1 MTNDTKHKPMPKWL
15 IYSLFILKFLL
26 GVGLIYWT
34 IYMTMSSNVG
44 KDEDNAFLST
54 YHNIDDNFNKIIID
68 NKIFEKNYN
77 IKFEL
82 NDETIIGLTYDD
94 IFLAQRAVQN
104 RAIRK
109 NILKVGENVFAINIQ
124 DKNGNIVKNKQIE
137 ILVTKS
143 TNHTEDIKLIFN
155 NEDTKKFNIKSKGYW
170 NITGTVKVKDKIG
183 RFYIKTNAK

>member
-1 MTNDTKHKPMPKWL
+1 
-15 IYSLFILKFLL
+15 
-26 GVGLIYWT
+26 
-34 IYMTMSSNVG
+34 MTMSSNVG